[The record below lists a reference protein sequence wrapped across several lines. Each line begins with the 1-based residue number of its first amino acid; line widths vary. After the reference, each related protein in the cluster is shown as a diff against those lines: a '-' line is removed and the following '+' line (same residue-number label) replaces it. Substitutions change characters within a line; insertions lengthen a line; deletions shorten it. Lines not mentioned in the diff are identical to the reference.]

1 MTSKLRRQKQ
11 QLQDLMSLRRWTYI
25 LESKGASISSTLAL
39 TYGIDLNSVL
49 RGTRALSASI
59 EDLEAEIELQEQFGE
74 GSSK

>member
-1 MTSKLRRQKQ
+1 MTSKIRRQKQ